1 MMLNLSYY
9 QETNQLYA
17 GNRTLV
23 YRAISSTTEQPVIIK
38 VLRNPHPNFDELVQF
53 RNQYVITRY
62 LEHPTIV
69 QPLALERYGNGYA
82 LVMPDEGAIALW
94 EYWQQLKHSL
104 MKFLSIAIQLAE
116 SLHYLTQQR
125 IIHKDIKPANILIH
139 PDTGQVQLIDFS
151 ISSLLPKEQ
160 QQLINPNV
168 LEGTLAYI
176 SPEQTGRMNRGID
189 YRTDFYSLGVTF
201 FELLN
206 GKLPFETGDPMEL
219 VHCHIAQE
227 VKFPGNSEQGVPEM
241 VQAIVLKLMAKNAE
255 ERYQSSLGL
264 KHDLERCLQQLEST
278 GEITSFVLGE
288 RDACDRFLI
297 HEKLYGRE
305 AEVQSLLDAFER
317 VANPPESPS
326 SLNKGGQRGV
336 EMMLVAGFSGIGK
349 TAVVNEVH
357 KPIVKKRGYF
367 IKGKYDQ
374 FNRNLPFSAF
384 LQAFR
389 DLMRQLLGES
399 DADLVNWKAKI
410 TEALGQNGQ
419 VIIDVI
425 PELEQIIGK
434 QPPVP
439 ELSGSAAQNR
449 FNLVFGKFITSLT
462 SPEHPLVM
470 FLDDLQWA
478 DLASLNLMEVLMG
491 DSNIDYLLLL
501 GAYRD
506 NEVFPAHPLM
516 LSLAELGKTQAVIS
530 TITLEPLA
538 RNHINQLVAD
548 TLNCSEQLAQPLT
561 ELVYQKTKG
570 NPFFTTQ
577 FLKGLHEDGLIQ
589 FNLELGYW
597 ECDLVQVRDVALTDD
612 VVEFMAGRL
621 RKLPSATQNVLKLA
635 ACIGN
640 QFELETLAVICEES
654 SEEVAADMWRAL
666 QEGLI
671 LPISEAYKFFQGDV
685 EDAAEKTVTV
695 GYRFLHD
702 RVQQAAYFLIPE
714 DQKQKTHLKIGRLL
728 LENTSVE
735 DREEQLFDIVNHLN
749 TGVSLIVDLQ
759 EKKQLCELNLAAGIK
774 AKNATAFAASIEYLL
789 LGIELLPENSWEQDY
804 EVTLAL
810 YQSAM
815 ESAYLNGD
823 FQQMEQFA
831 NVGLENSRN
840 LLDTIKIYE
849 VTIEALGAQSRFQE
863 SIDTA
868 MVILGKLGIR
878 QFPQEP
884 DSSDVE
890 LWLNEV
896 RDNLGGRHPSSL
908 IDLPVMTDL
917 KALAAIKILINL
929 LPSTYTSKPNL
940 SVLVCFEQVNL
951 SLKYG
956 NAPFSAFSYATH
968 ALALCSVC
976 QDIEVGAQF
985 CELALQLLERGDT
998 AIQARTIQ
1006 CVYHTKH
1013 GKEHLRNTLKG
1024 FKQGYSIALETGDLE
1039 FAGYTLSFYSTYS
1052 YLCSQELSSLA
1063 QELSAN
1069 SKALERIKKRTPKN
1083 WIDIVLQTI
1092 NNLLGRSEDPS
1103 VLVGEGYD
1111 QEKMLPLHQEAND
1124 VTALSYFYIARS
1136 MLGYLLQDYSQA
1148 FQNIVNA
1155 EKFLGGV
1162 AATPWE
1168 NIFYFYSSLVML
1180 AEIAAQPK
1188 TEYQALLEKIAA
1200 NQKILNNAAVH
1211 APENNLHKWHLVEA
1225 EKHRVLGEK
1234 MAAMERYDEAISGA
1248 QEQGY
1253 IQEEALANE
1262 LAAKFYL
1269 DWGKEKVAA
1278 GYMQEAYYCY
1288 ARWGAKVKTE
1298 QLEEQY
1304 PQLLSPIL
1312 QQAEPLLTSSNFQA
1326 NTKNIGKVTTA
1337 ASVFDLTSAIK
1348 ASQAVSEEIEL
1359 DVLLS
1364 KLMYIVLENAGANAG
1379 TLILNNSGTW
1389 EIVAQSLDGNCY
1401 LSTIP
1406 LEQTDNLPSNIIN
1419 TVKRTQQVLLINNV
1433 EQDTTFARDSYLIQ
1447 NSPQSLCCSPILN
1460 QGKLIGILYLENNLT
1475 AEAFTSDRLKVLN
1488 LLTAQAAISIENA
1501 RLYQTLEDKVKE
1513 RTAQLA
1519 RANQEISALNEKLQE
1534 ENFRLSAELEITK
1547 QLQQMVLPKQSELE
1561 VIEGLEIAGFM
1572 EPADEVGGDYYDVL
1586 PYNGGVK
1593 IGIGDVTGHGLES
1606 GVLMLMTQTAVRT
1619 LQEVNEIE
1627 PVKFLD
1633 ALNRTIYRNLERMN
1647 SDKNLTLAILDYH
1660 QGTLSLSGQHEEMI
1674 VVRAD
1679 GEIEQIDTIDLG
1691 FPIGLDA
1698 EIVDFIATEK
1708 VQLNLGDVVILYTDG
1723 ITEAE
1728 NMNREQYGLEKLISV
1743 VSRNSSQSGELIR
1756 QAVIEDVR
1764 RHIGEQKVFDDITLV
1779 VLKQK

>member
-1 MMLNLSYY
+1 
-9 QETNQLYA
+9 
-17 GNRTLV
+17 
-23 YRAISSTTEQPVIIK
+23 
-38 VLRNPHPNFDELVQF
+38 
-53 RNQYVITRY
+53 
-62 LEHPTIV
+62 PTIV
-69 QPLALERYGNGYA
+69 RPLALERYGNGYA
-82 LVMPDEGAIALW
+82 LLMPDEGAIALW
-94 EYWQQLKHSL
+94 EYWQQSKHSL
-104 MKFLSIAIQLAE
+104 VEFLSIAIQLAE

-139 PDTGQVQLIDFS
+139 PETGQVQLIDFS

-206 GKLPFETGDPMEL
+206 GKLPFATSDPMEL

-227 VKFPGNSEQGVPEM
+227 VKFPANSELLIVPEM

-264 KHDLERCLQQLEST
+264 KYDLERCLQQLEGT
-278 GEITSFVLGE
+278 VEITSFVLGE

-297 HEKLYGRE
+297 QEKLYGRE
-305 AEVQSLLDAFER
+305 AEVQTLLDAFER
-317 VANPPESPS
+317 VANPPESRFI
-326 SLNKGGQRGV
+326 KGGHRGV

-399 DADLVNWKAKI
+399 DADLANWKAKI
-410 TEALGQNGQ
+410 TEALGQNGS

-425 PELEQIIGK
+425 PELEEIIGK

-449 FNLVFGKFITSLT
+449 FNLVFGKFIASLT

-538 RNHINQLVAD
+538 QNHINQLVAD
-548 TLNCSEQLAQPLT
+548 TLHCSEQLAQPLT

-577 FLKGLHEDGLIQ
+577 FLKGLHEDGLIR

-597 ECDLVQVRDVALTDD
+597 ECDLVQVREAALTDD

-654 SEEVAADMWRAL
+654 SEEVAADIWRAL

-685 EDAAEKTVTV
+685 EEVTEKTVTV

-728 LENTSVE
+728 LENTLTE
-735 DREEQLFDIVNHLN
+735 DWEDQLFDIVNHLN
-749 TGVSLIVDLQ
+749 IGMSLIVKPQ
-759 EKKQLCELNLAAGIK
+759 EKKQLCELNLEAGIK
-774 AKNATAFAASIEYLL
+774 AKNATAFTASIEYLL
-789 LGIELLPENSWEQDY
+789 LGIELLPENSWEQEY
-804 EVTLAL
+804 ELTLAL
-810 YQSAM
+810 YESAT

-868 MVILGKLGIR
+868 MVILEKLGIR
-878 QFPQEP
+878 QFPKKP

-968 ALALCSVC
+968 ALALCTVC
-976 QDIEVGAQF
+976 KDIEVAAQF

-998 AIQARTIQ
+998 AIPARTIQ

-1069 SKALERIKKRTPKN
+1069 SNALERIKKRTPKN

-1103 VLVGEGYD
+1103 VLVGEAYD

-1136 MLGYLLQDYSQA
+1136 LLGYLLQDYSQA

-1180 AEIAAQPK
+1180 VEIASRPK
-1188 TEYQALLEKIAA
+1188 TECQELLEKIAA
-1200 NQKILNNAAVH
+1200 NQQILSNAAFH

-1248 QEQGY
+1248 QEQEY

-1269 DWGKEKVAA
+1269 DWGKPKVAA
-1278 GYMQEAYYCY
+1278 SYIQEAYYCY
-1288 ARWGAKVKTE
+1288 ARWGAKAKID

-1304 PQLLSPIL
+1304 PQLLSHIL
-1312 QQAEPLLTSSNFQA
+1312 RHPKGETMTQMATGTITSTSTETSEA
-1326 NTKNIGKVTTA
+1326 L
-1337 ASVFDLTSAIK
+1337 DLTSAIK
-1348 ASQAVSEEIEL
+1348 ASQALSEEIEL
-1359 DVLLS
+1359 DALLS
-1364 KLMYIVLENAGANAG
+1364 KLMHIVLENAGADAG

-1389 EIVAQSLDGNCY
+1389 EIVGWCFSRNCY
-1401 LSTIP
+1401 LSTIH

-1447 NSPQSLCCSPILN
+1447 NSPQSLCCTPILN
-1460 QGKLIGILYLENNLT
+1460 QGKLIGIVYLENNLT
-1475 AEAFTSDRLKVLN
+1475 AEAFTSDRLEVLN

-1513 RTAQLA
+1513 RTTQLA

-1534 ENFRLSAELEITK
+1534 ENFRLSAELEVTK

-1561 VIEGLEIAGFM
+1561 AIEGLEIAGFM

-1619 LQEVNEIE
+1619 LQEVNETE

-1660 QGTLSLSGQHEEMI
+1660 EGTLSLSGQHEEMI

-1691 FPIGLDA
+1691 FPIGLDS
-1698 EIVDFIATEK
+1698 EIADFIATEQ
-1708 VQLNLGDVVILYTDG
+1708 VQLNPGDVVILYTDG

-1728 NMNREQYGLEKLISV
+1728 NMNGEQYGLERLISL
-1743 VSRNSSQSGELIR
+1743 VSCNSSQSAELIR

-1764 RHIGEQKVFDDITLV
+1764 RYIGEQKVFDDIIATARAV
-1779 VLKQK
+1779 RTPSAIHTPSHPVDN